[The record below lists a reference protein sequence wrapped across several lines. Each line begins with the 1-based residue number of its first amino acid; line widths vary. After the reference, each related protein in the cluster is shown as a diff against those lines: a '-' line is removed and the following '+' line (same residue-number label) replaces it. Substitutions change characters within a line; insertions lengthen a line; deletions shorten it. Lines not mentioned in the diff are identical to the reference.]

1 MKRESKRFFFEKK
14 KQKTFVSG
22 GPALGRRMLL
32 AGLAAVGLAPAAFAA
47 DDTYTADRFTVTT
60 SGAGP
65 DVIFLPGL
73 GCSADVWNA
82 AVAGLGGRY
91 RVHLV
96 QIAGFAGAPVRGNA
110 AGDVCAGVADGL
122 AAYIAAQ
129 KLNRPAL
136 VGHSMGGTI
145 GLMLAERHPEALGR
159 LMVVEMLPNLALVML
174 PPDAPPDAVHNL
186 AAAVGGGMEHADAGS
201 YRRSVDRS
209 LSSMILTA
217 SARPEI
223 TRQNVASDHGV
234 AGRSMREIIES
245 NLTPG
250 LGKIGIPVTVLYAW
264 NSHAPYSAAQA
275 DFLYRNAY
283 AGLHGAK
290 LVRIDDSAHF
300 VMIDQAAKFEAALGS
315 FLA

>member
-1 MKRESKRFFFEKK
+1 MTQESKRFFEKK
-14 KQKTFVSG
+14 KQETFVTG
-22 GPALGRRMLL
+22 GSALGRRTLL
-32 AGLAAVGLAPAAFAA
+32 AAMAAAGVAHSAFAA

-65 DVIFLPGL
+65 DVIFVPGL
-73 GCSADVWNA
+73 GCSADVWNP
-82 AVAGLGGRY
+82 AVASLGGRY

-96 QIAGFAGAPVRGNA
+96 QVAGFAGAPVRGNA
-110 AGDVCAGVADGL
+110 SGDVCAGVADGL

-129 KLNRPAL
+129 KLARPAL

-145 GLMLAERHPEALGR
+145 GLMLAERHPESLGR
-159 LMVVEMLPNLALVML
+159 LMVVDMLPNLAVVMV
-174 PPDAPPDAVHNL
+174 PPNAPPGTVHNF
-186 AAAVGGGMEHADAGS
+186 AITVGTGMAHADAAS
-201 YRRSVDRS
+201 YRRSLDHS

-223 TRQNVASDHGV
+223 MRQNVASDHGV

-245 NLTPG
+245 DLTPG
-250 LGKIGIPVTVLYAW
+250 LGKIAIPVTVLYAW

-283 AGLHGAK
+283 AGLHGVK
-290 LVRIDDSAHF
+290 LVRVDDSAHF
-300 VMIDQAAKFEAALGS
+300 VMIDQPAKFDAALAA

>member
-1 MKRESKRFFFEKK
+1 
-14 KQKTFVSG
+14 
-22 GPALGRRMLL
+22 MLL

-47 DDTYTADRFTVTT
+47 DDIYTADRFTVTT

-65 DVIFLPGL
+65 DVIFVPGL
-73 GCSADVWNA
+73 GCSADIWNPVVA
-82 AVAGLGGRY
+82 ALGNRF

-110 AGDVCAGVADGL
+110 SGDVCAGVADGL

-129 KLNRPAL
+129 KLGRPAL

-145 GLMLAERHPEALGR
+145 GLMLAERHPETLGR
-159 LMVVEMLPNLALVML
+159 LMVVDMLPNLAVVML
-174 PPDAPPDAVHNL
+174 PPNAPASTVHNF
-186 AAAVGGGMEHADAGS
+186 AAAVGGGMEHADAAS
-201 YRRSVDRS
+201 YRQSVDHS

-223 TRQNVASDHGV
+223 ARQNIASDHGV
-234 AGRSMREIIES
+234 AGRAMREIIES
-245 NLTPG
+245 DLTPG
-250 LGKIGIPVTVLYAW
+250 LGKVGIPVTVLYAW